1 MPAFSRFLRYFL
13 AVARCGSIRRA
24 SEELHVAASAIDRQ
38 ILLGEKTLGTPLFER
53 LPGGMRLTAAG
64 ELVYHRARGW
74 SGDLDL
80 LLAQLDD
87 LRGLR
92 RGHVTLAVVEALA
105 QGFVPEMI
113 ARLSLEHRLITASLL
128 VMGNAEVNAAI
139 ADGTADFGLQL
150 NPLASRDVEIRV
162 AVEIPLGFVSPPG
175 HPIAATPEARFSAC
189 VGHRLVAPLAPLQ
202 VSEQLK
208 ELEAATGVT
217 AEPACSADN
226 IQMIKSLVR
235 AGVGV
240 GVLSALDA
248 AHEIRRGEL
257 VFTPIT
263 NQRRHPFTLALSVH
277 RSRQLSAAARLLIG
291 WMEAALPELAA
302 SAYSAD

>member
-38 ILLGEKTLGTPLFER
+38 ILLGETTLGVKLFER
-53 LPGGMRLTAAG
+53 LPAGMRLTTAG
-64 ELVYHRARGW
+64 ELVYHRARSW

-87 LRGLR
+87 LRGLK

-105 QGFVPEMI
+105 MGFVPDMI
-113 ARLSLEHRLITASLL
+113 ARLALEHPLITASLL

-139 ADGTADFGLQL
+139 TDGTADFGLQL
-150 NPLASRDVEIRV
+150 NPPASRDVEIRT
-162 AVEIPLGFVSPPG
+162 AVEIPLGFVSAPG
-175 HPIAATPEARFSAC
+175 HPIAAHPEARFSAC
-189 VGHRLVAPLAPLQ
+189 VGHRLVAPLPPLQ
-202 VSEQLK
+202 VSTQLK
-208 ELEAATGVT
+208 ELEAESGVT
-217 AEPACSADN
+217 ADPACSADN
-226 IQMIKSLVR
+226 IQMIRSLIR
-235 AGVGV
+235 AGVGI

-248 AHEIRRGEL
+248 AHEIARGEL
-257 VFTPIT
+257 VFTRIT
-263 NQRRHPFTLALSVH
+263 NPRRHPFTLALSVH

-291 WMEAALPELAA
+291 WTETALPGLAGGA
-302 SAYSAD
+302 

>member
-1 MPAFSRFLRYFL
+1 MSAPAVPAFSRFLRYFL

-38 ILLGEKTLGTPLFER
+38 ILLGERTLGVKLFER
-53 LPGGMRLTAAG
+53 LPAGMRLTTAG
-64 ELVYHRARGW
+64 ELVYARARTW

-87 LRGLR
+87 LRGLK

-105 QGFVPEMI
+105 QGVVPAII
-113 ARLSLEHRLITASLL
+113 ARLAEGHPLITARLL
-128 VMGNAEVNAAI
+128 VMGSDEVGAAI

-150 NPLASRDVEIRV
+150 NPRASRDVEIR
-162 AVEIPLGFVSPPG
+162 ATVEIPVGFVSPPG
-175 HPIAATPEARFSAC
+175 HPIAARSEARFSLV
-189 VGHRLVAPLAPLQ
+189 VGHRLVAPLPPLQ
-202 VSEQLK
+202 VSAHLR

-217 AEPACSADN
+217 AEAACSTDN

-248 AHEIRRGEL
+248 ADEIRRGDL
-257 VFTPIT
+257 VFTPIV
-263 NQRRHPFTLALSVH
+263 NKRRQPFTLALSVH
-277 RSRQLSAAARLLIG
+277 RSRQLSAPSRLLIG
-291 WMEAALPELAA
+291 WMEDALASLAA
-302 SAYSAD
+302 A